1 MFPDMNY
8 FLIFN
13 MGKVHGNFFLNK
25 RCLDKIAGLIDVIQ
39 HNKIHCDLINTY
51 VRKHDKNATNEFIC

>member
-1 MFPDMNY
+1 
-8 FLIFN
+8 
-13 MGKVHGNFFLNK
+13 MGKVHGHFFLNK